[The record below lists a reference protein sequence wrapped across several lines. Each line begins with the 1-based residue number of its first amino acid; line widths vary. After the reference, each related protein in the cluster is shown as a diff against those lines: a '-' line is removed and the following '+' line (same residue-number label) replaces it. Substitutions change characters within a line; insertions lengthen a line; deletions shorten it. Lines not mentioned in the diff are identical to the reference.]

1 MLTVDEVLPFLGCPL
16 DQRRVESLFG
26 TSGHRSADELDPSH
40 PQDQRHYY
48 SFPEFGI
55 QFILGENDVIQTIF
69 FHIEGDPD
77 VAPYPWSFENGINP
91 SSTRNDVLASFGRP
105 ERSGKPNAD
114 GTIAAEGWDRFKS
127 YANFIHLQYATG
139 GAGIAMITAMVA
151 AASPPMPIPL
161 DYKVARPSAPSSLA
175 PPRPDLSSLHH
186 PAHPAVTSH
195 TDVQQ
200 AAVRRQTP
208 TGRDTCR
215 RLRDSDR
222 PDPRISFLPNQ
233 FYRSKS
239 WTHHPNHPVLPRN
252 RRRTHLCLNV
262 RINRPPSHL
271 GTLPLPL
278 VSSPP

>member
-161 DYKVARPSAPSSLA
+161 DYKSPDH
-175 PPRPDLSSLHH
+175 PPRLHWHRRVPIFLLFIILLTPPLLLTPMCSRLPSGAKLPPEETLAGGLGIPIVLTLAFLSFQ
-186 PAHPAVTSH
+186 TSS
-195 TDVQQ
+195 TARKVGLTILIILCFLGI
-200 AAVRRQTP
+200 AAALTYA
-208 TGRDTCR
+208 
-215 RLRDSDR
+215 LM
-222 PDPRISFLPNQ
+222 
-233 FYRSKS
+233 
-239 WTHHPNHPVLPRN
+239 
-252 RRRTHLCLNV
+252 
-262 RINRPPSHL
+262 
-271 GTLPLPL
+271 
-278 VSSPP
+278 